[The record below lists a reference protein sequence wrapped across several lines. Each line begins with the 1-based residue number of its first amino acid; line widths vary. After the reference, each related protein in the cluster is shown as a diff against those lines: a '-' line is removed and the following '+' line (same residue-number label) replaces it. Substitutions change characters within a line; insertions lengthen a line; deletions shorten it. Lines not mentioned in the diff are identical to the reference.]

1 VGPSEIGGCRR
12 KVWEKLQGTPV
23 TNPDTLQMAANMG
36 TAWHTW
42 IESRLAGDPRFL
54 LEVKRERDGIR
65 GTADCFDLERR
76 MVVDWKTIKLS
87 GVPYFPSKQQRW
99 QVQVYGWL
107 LSLEFEVESVC
118 LVGFPRDG
126 TDLDVVTHVEPYEE
140 SVALEALG
148 WLEEVRVRVDP
159 PKPETR
165 SLGAVRGFLGLGDG
179 RVSWPLRGVLR
190 GGEKSLRILPNL
202 LDGLR
207 GRGATLW
214 VLAGRGVRPGGE
226 KNGNNIRARRNNQG
240 ERTALR

>member
-36 TAWHTW
+36 TAWHSW

-107 LSLEFEVESVC
+107 LSGEFEVESVC

-159 PKPETR
+159 PKPEKPAKKFCRYYCDFFDPSGVT
-165 SLGAVRGFLGLGDG
+165 GCPGL
-179 RVSWPLRGVLR
+179 
-190 GGEKSLRILPNL
+190 
-202 LDGLR
+202 
-207 GRGATLW
+207 
-214 VLAGRGVRPGGE
+214 
-226 KNGNNIRARRNNQG
+226 
-240 ERTALR
+240 